1 MQPINPRINEN
12 DENVSVYSRDPKIY
26 TIKNYLSDEEC
37 DHIINL
43 SQGKL
48 KQALV
53 SGQDKGYV
61 SAGRTGSNY
70 WLPHN
75 ADEKTLDIAQRIST
89 LVDIPL
95 ENAEAFQVIYYGV
108 SQEYRQHYDGWLR
121 DGSER
126 SRRNM
131 KYGGQRMI
139 TALCYLNT
147 VEEGGGTN
155 FPRVK
160 QHVNS
165 EKGKIVVFHNVYDGT
180 NNRHAM
186 SEHAGMP
193 VKKGEK
199 WAFNLWFREDTRKRL
214 YDYKIDPNEKGII
227 MNSSVNHEQ
236 QPPKPPKPL
245 QEVSQEPLTMKIST
259 IDMNNEIYSV
269 ENLVNDNDMEQLSTS
284 VTFNDS
290 DKSTSWVKH
299 DKVPNIV
306 DKVSKILGIESSF
319 FESVFAV
326 KYKHNY
332 NHNCHYD
339 AYDLTTE
346 NGKKYTQ
353 KLGQR
358 LITVT
363 GFLTDDIV
371 YEFNKLG
378 KSFRMS
384 KNTLLVYKN
393 TNGSTNI
400 RNDNVMKRIMSN
412 GTSHNILYH
421 VYIREY
427 NSEGNKLVLSN
438 SDIFSSKSKMI
449 EINGSTRVSK
459 PDTIQMP
466 PTPPPT
472 PDTTS
477 TRRTPQDC
485 LNRTKIEAMDKVK
498 VDYIDTLRSAY
509 DIISK
514 DTRDIRNGFKDL
526 SYHSRVPWRDITP
539 TINQLYN
546 ISNGNNETVLNHDN
560 LNVKYNFGELTP
572 VTVENVFTKDAHELY
587 KKYFTDNIKN
597 GLFALGDKQ
606 ANRYKAHNETMCRY
620 MHYEVLPL
628 IETIV
633 GRKLRP
639 TYTYLSCY
647 KKGTDLPAHTDRP
660 DCEYTV
666 SYIVDKPKDFTW
678 NIYFHPEKQPVK
690 NQGRYNFTP
699 NKDECIPVDCNEN
712 GLMIFQGED
721 HLHFREKLEADYY
734 NIVLLHFRAC
744 RYD

>member
-1 MQPINPRINEN
+1 
-12 DENVSVYSRDPKIY
+12 
-26 TIKNYLSDEEC
+26 
-37 DHIINL
+37 
-43 SQGKL
+43 
-48 KQALV
+48 
-53 SGQDKGYV
+53 
-61 SAGRTGSNY
+61 
-70 WLPHN
+70 
-75 ADEKTLDIAQRIST
+75 
-89 LVDIPL
+89 
-95 ENAEAFQVIYYGV
+95 
-108 SQEYRQHYDGWLR
+108 
-121 DGSER
+121 
-126 SRRNM
+126 
-131 KYGGQRMI
+131 
-139 TALCYLNT
+139 
-147 VEEGGGTN
+147 
-155 FPRVK
+155 
-160 QHVNS
+160 
-165 EKGKIVVFHNVYDGT
+165 
-180 NNRHAM
+180 
-186 SEHAGMP
+186 
-193 VKKGEK
+193 
-199 WAFNLWFREDTRKRL
+199 
-214 YDYKIDPNEKGII
+214 
-227 MNSSVNHEQ
+227 MNSSVNREQ
-236 QPPKPPKPL
+236 QQQSPKPPQPP

-269 ENLVNDNDMEQLSTS
+269 ENLVNDNDMEQLSTN

-326 KYKHNY
+326 KYKNNY
-332 NHNCHYD
+332 NHNCRYD

-459 PDTIQMP
+459 PDTIQIP

-514 DTRDIRNGFKDL
+514 DTRDIRNSFKDL
-526 SYHSRVPWRDITP
+526 SYHSRVPWKDITP

-546 ISNGNNETVLNHDN
+546 ISNENNKTVLNHNN
-560 LNVKYNFGELTP
+560 LNVTYNFGELTP
-572 VTVENVFTKDAHELY
+572 VKVENVFTKEAHQLY
-587 KKYFTDNIKN
+587 KIICRKYKEWFIC
-597 GLFALGDKQ
+597 F
-606 ANRYKAHNETMCRY
+606 
-620 MHYEVLPL
+620 
-628 IETIV
+628 
-633 GRKLRP
+633 GR
-639 TYTYLSCY
+639 
-647 KKGTDLPAHTDRP
+647 
-660 DCEYTV
+660 
-666 SYIVDKPKDFTW
+666 
-678 NIYFHPEKQPVK
+678 
-690 NQGRYNFTP
+690 
-699 NKDECIPVDCNEN
+699 
-712 GLMIFQGED
+712 
-721 HLHFREKLEADYY
+721 
-734 NIVLLHFRAC
+734 
-744 RYD
+744 